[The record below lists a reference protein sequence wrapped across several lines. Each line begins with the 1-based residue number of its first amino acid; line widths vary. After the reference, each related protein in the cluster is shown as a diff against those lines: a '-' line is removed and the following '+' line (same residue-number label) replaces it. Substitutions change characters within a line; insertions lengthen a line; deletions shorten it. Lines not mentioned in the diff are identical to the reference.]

1 VASMARTRSRR
12 HGIRARILAI
22 AWIPSLLLLTGGIAV
37 SGVLASHG
45 LHTVR
50 FTDKLDASAPEMT
63 AFVTMVIS
71 ERRASV
77 VFLADPRR
85 DLPTPPDPS
94 KLPDPSSL
102 TAIRQQLDVTG
113 RAVLAFARERAVLD
127 PDVYRTLVADL
138 TRGLAKLP
146 SLRQRIDSRQASLLE
161 ASDFYSALVDSVATS
176 MYPIANSEPVPQA
189 AVALAGVGTA
199 IRACGTYLRADE
211 FALAAAM
218 GYSLTPAEYS
228 RFAQSLGGQR
238 GLFDEVRGSFDSAGA
253 ARLDQLRASPAW
265 RRMDT
270 AHNAILLGAL
280 ASGSVSEA
288 SPNRTGA
295 GTGSDRTGTGTDRTG
310 TGAGSGTD
318 RTGTGSGSGTDRT
331 GTGTGSG
338 TDRTGTGTGSGTDR
352 TGTGS
357 GSGTDRTG
365 TGSGSGT
372 DRTGTGTGSGTDRT
386 GTGTGSPASAPAA
399 SGNGGLPTAESWN
412 ADFEEIGFG
421 LTDLLKSV
429 VSRASTVSR
438 ETGQSQLT
446 RATVVGVLLVV
457 AGIVVLLLTTRQ
469 SRRLIGRLRRL
480 NEETLLLSRERLPG
494 IVSRLRR
501 GEKVDVATEV
511 VPLDLGEDEI
521 GQVAKAFNQAQ
532 ETAIAAA
539 VGESEARAGLRTVFL
554 NIAHRSQ
561 GLVHNQ
567 LSLLDQAEQSQE
579 DPDQL
584 SLLFELD
591 HLTTRARRNAENL
604 IILGGG
610 QVGRQWRKPV
620 PLVEVVRG
628 AISEARDYARV
639 SLGTLPQVNISG
651 GVVAD
656 LIHALAELVDN
667 ATSFSPPTSRV
678 EVRGNAVGHGIALEI
693 EDQGLGI
700 EAGQLEQLNAMLRQ
714 PPDFQA
720 LALSDEPRL
729 GVFVV
734 AQLAARHGVRV
745 TLVPSPAYG
754 GTCVVVLIPFQLI
767 DDGSS
772 PSPDAVDT
780 VPSSP
785 APAPASASFPA
796 PVAATEPGP
805 LSGDDFASLPQRAP
819 TLATAPAGLPPT
831 PVPRYVE
838 EPPTAYVEQPS
849 RAYAGQPPTAYVEEP
864 SRAYAGQ
871 PPTAYVEESAVAQV
885 PVVASRQSD
894 QSAGDS
900 RPPLPRRSRQAH
912 LAPQL
917 RSPQGSAAGPE
928 NRSPVEVDPELA
940 RRRLSAFQRGTLRAR
955 EGEQWPNR

>member
-295 GTGSDRTGTGTDRTG
+295 GTGSDRTGT
-310 TGAGSGTD
+310 
-318 RTGTGSGSGTDRT
+318 
-331 GTGTGSG
+331 
-338 TDRTGTGTGSGTDR
+338 
-352 TGTGS
+352 
-357 GSGTDRTG
+357 GTDRTG

-871 PPTAYVEESAVAQV
+871 PPTAYVEEPSRAYAGQPPTAYVEESAVAQV